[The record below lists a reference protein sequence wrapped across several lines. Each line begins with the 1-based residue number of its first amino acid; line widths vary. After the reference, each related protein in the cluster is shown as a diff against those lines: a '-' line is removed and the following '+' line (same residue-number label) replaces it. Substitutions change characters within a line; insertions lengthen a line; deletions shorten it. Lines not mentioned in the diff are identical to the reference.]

1 MSKLILAVAL
11 IFALAIPAS
20 AVEFT
25 APQVPEKGAELMPED
40 TGSFAAGLTELLRD
54 AVLGLRPDLKEAS
67 KVSLGVI
74 AAVMMVSLLQSFSG
88 SVKTVA
94 NLVGATAIAAGLLL
108 SANSLIRLG
117 SQTVT
122 EISEYG
128 KLLLPVM
135 TAAMAAQG
143 GAASSTAL
151 YAGTAVFDSVLSSL
165 ISRMLGPMVY
175 LFLALSAANGAI
187 GENILGKLRDLVKN
201 VVSWS
206 LKTILT
212 VFTTYMTVTGVVS
225 GTTDAAALKATK
237 VTISSVVPV
246 VGGILSD
253 ASEAVLVSAG
263 LMKNAAG
270 IYGIPLSDIETDSR
284 RMRHLRRKGTDGADR
299 GFFHSYG
306 TSARHDRLGVPAAA
320 HQHGVFSER
329 SGIMEA
335 LRQYVISVV
344 AAAMLCGIVV
354 RLFPNGSG
362 KQMGK
367 LICGLFLAYTVL
379 SPISRV
385 DFSKLPDFSLR
396 CMDDAE
402 DAAAM
407 GENLA
412 RDSMA
417 DIIKEETEAYILDKA
432 ADLHANLRVEVAV
445 GEDNLPAAVTIS
457 GEASPYARR
466 QIQAMIAN
474 DLGISKEN
482 QKWIG

>member
-11 IFALAIPAS
+11 VFALAIPAS

-40 TGSFAAGLTELLRD
+40 TGSFAAGLMELLRD

-212 VFTTYMTVTGVVS
+212 VFTTYMTGVVS

-270 IYGIPLSDIETDSR
+270 IYGILAVLAVFLSPFLKI
-284 RMRHLRRKGTDGADR
+284 
-299 GFFHSYG
+299 
-306 TSARHDRLGVPAAA
+306 GVHYLILKLTAA
-320 HQHGVFSER
+320 V
-329 SGIMEA
+329 
-335 LRQYVISVV
+335 
-344 AAAMLCGIVV
+344 CGIFGEKG
-354 RLFPNGSG
+354 LTE
-362 KQMGK
+362 
-367 LICGLFLAYTVL
+367 LIG
-379 SPISRV
+379 
-385 DFSKLPDFSLR
+385 DFST
-396 CMDDAE
+396 
-402 DAAAM
+402 AM
-407 GENLA
+407 GLLLA
-412 RDSMA
+412 MTGSECLLLL
-417 DIIKEETEAYILDKA
+417 ISTVCFLKG
-432 ADLHANLRVEVAV
+432 V
-445 GEDNLPAAVTIS
+445 G
-457 GEASPYARR
+457 
-466 QIQAMIAN
+466 
-474 DLGISKEN
+474 
-482 QKWIG
+482 

>member
-1 MSKLILAVAL
+1 MSLFWKAAAAVLLAV
-11 IFALAIPAS
+11 
-20 AVEFT
+20 
-25 APQVPEKGAELMPED
+25 
-40 TGSFAAGLTELLRD
+40 
-54 AVLGLRPDLKEAS
+54 VLGL
-67 KVSLGVI
+67 SLGKQKDIGVLLTMAVCCMVTMI
-74 AAVMMVSLLQSFSG
+74 AISYLEPVLDFLRELETLGDLQGDMLGILLKAVGIGLVSEIAGLVCTDAGNGSLGKTLQMLGSAVMMVSLLQSFSG

-270 IYGIPLSDIETDSR
+270 IYGILAVLAVFLSPFLKI
-284 RMRHLRRKGTDGADR
+284 
-299 GFFHSYG
+299 
-306 TSARHDRLGVPAAA
+306 GVHYLILKLTAA
-320 HQHGVFSER
+320 V
-329 SGIMEA
+329 
-335 LRQYVISVV
+335 
-344 AAAMLCGIVV
+344 CGIFGEKG
-354 RLFPNGSG
+354 LTE
-362 KQMGK
+362 
-367 LICGLFLAYTVL
+367 LIG
-379 SPISRV
+379 
-385 DFSKLPDFSLR
+385 DFST
-396 CMDDAE
+396 
-402 DAAAM
+402 AM
-407 GENLA
+407 GLLLA
-412 RDSMA
+412 MTGSECLLLL
-417 DIIKEETEAYILDKA
+417 ISTVCFLKG
-432 ADLHANLRVEVAV
+432 V
-445 GEDNLPAAVTIS
+445 G
-457 GEASPYARR
+457 
-466 QIQAMIAN
+466 
-474 DLGISKEN
+474 
-482 QKWIG
+482 